1 MTKTELAR
9 LVRIARK
16 GSHFRMSATEVQLYC
31 PMDIEAKRK
40 DMFDRRAPHKFS
52 IPHHAWETGLT
63 VGEVTKAL
71 ADHLDPGM
79 EECAVVMAQPNI

>member
-9 LVRIARK
+9 LVRIARG

-31 PMDIEAKRK
+31 PMDIEAKK
-40 DMFDRRAPHKFS
+40 ADMFDRRLPHKFS
-52 IPHHAWETGLT
+52 VHHLPWMTGLT
-63 VGEVTKAL
+63 VAEVTAAL

-79 EECAVVMAQPNI
+79 EECAVVMARPNI